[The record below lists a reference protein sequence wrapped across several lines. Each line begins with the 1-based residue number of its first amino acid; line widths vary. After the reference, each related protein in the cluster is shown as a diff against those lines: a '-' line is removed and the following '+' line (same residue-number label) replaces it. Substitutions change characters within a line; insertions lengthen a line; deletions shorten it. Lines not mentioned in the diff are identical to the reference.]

1 MRAWSSSRQ
10 TWGTSAVSSYIME
23 TTQQIRSP
31 QHWLRRRCQA
41 SFTKNGWSTPRKG
54 EASLHGSFW
63 ISFAPDTLQCS
74 MHRSLSTSHT
84 LKSSSKPPL
93 VQQKRMIKSQ
103 YSLHVG
109 EQSAPVCKLCHKGNH
124 LLQSCKD
131 FRTQD
136 STSRYQTVQRLN
148 HCFNCL
154 SSEHRVREC
163 PSKRN
168 CRECGR
174 RHHTMLHKTEMQT
187 PTTTEPT
194 ATNNGTAL
202 TAAIPDHTAVIQ
214 TCQVLLETGGRT
226 CAARAML
233 DSGSTLSFLTNRVA
247 TTLKAKKTPFV
258 TAVTGLGQVP
268 SVTSHPYTRST

>member
-1 MRAWSSSRQ
+1 MSSKFCQECMLHSEEKGSIP
-10 TWGTSAVSSYIME
+10 TWKLLDKFCTRRSAVLNVSESE
-23 TTQQIRSP
+23 
-31 QHWLRRRCQA
+31 H
-41 SFTKNGWSTPRKG
+41 K
-54 EASLHGSFW
+54 
-63 ISFAPDTLQCS
+63 
-74 MHRSLSTSHT
+74 SHN
-84 LKSSSKPPL
+84 KSSKPPL
-93 VQQKRMIKSQ
+93 VQQKRTIKSR
-103 YSLHVG
+103 YSLYVG

-124 LLQSCKD
+124 LLQSCRD
-131 FRTQD
+131 FQTQD

-214 TCQVLLETGGRT
+214 TCQVMLETGGRT
-226 CAARAML
+226 CAAWAML

-258 TAVTGLGQVP
+258 TAVT
-268 SVTSHPYTRST
+268 